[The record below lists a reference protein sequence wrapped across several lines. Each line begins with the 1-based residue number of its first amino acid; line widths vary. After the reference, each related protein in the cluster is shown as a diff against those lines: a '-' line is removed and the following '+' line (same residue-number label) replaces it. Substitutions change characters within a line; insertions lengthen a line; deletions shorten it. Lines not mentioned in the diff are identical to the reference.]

1 MYAPENRLHT
11 HVKRPCS
18 LCQCLVEYGKH
29 GNNPACTGRKNKHV
43 KRSDF
48 IRLVVVVVVLFVCLF
63 CCSLLLLLLFF
74 FLGGGGGGYTFL
86 A

>member
-1 MYAPENRLHT
+1 MYAPEKRSHT

-18 LCQCLVEYGKH
+18 LCQSFVEYGKR

-48 IRLVVVVVVLFVCLF
+48 IRLVAVVVVLFVCF
-63 CCSLLLLLLFF
+63 VVLFF
-74 FLGGGGGGYTFL
+74 FFFFGGRGEGGTHF
-86 A
+86 